1 MISPKHSPHF
11 MRRST
16 TPIII
21 SPHPIPPPLPPRRSS
36 PTMEQIV
43 IPSTSF
49 TQSIPKIHLLNDNT
63 LLNNICQTSSSNGG
77 GMNEAQSVT
86 NLSSQNKI
94 DIPQISKS
102 NSMHDIHNVSN
113 DDNEI
118 ELSTPETIYGWVISN
133 INGKIQNRHLSCP
146 NTKIDES
153 TVQIPIKSN
162 TISNLNNTS
171 STIDDD
177 DDGDGHKFNRSQH
190 IYENI
195 DLKAQKLNPLLLNKN
210 NSVCYEN
217 LNMDYI
223 KKLVNEGYSQ
233 DAVIKALGITRNN
246 VDMACDI
253 LHEFGTK
260 HG

>member
-1 MISPKHSPHF
+1 MISPKNSPHF
-11 MRRST
+11 TRRST
-16 TPIII
+16 TPVII

-36 PTMEQIV
+36 PTMEQVV

-49 TQSIPKIHLLNDNT
+49 TQSIPKINFINDNNT
-63 LLNNICQTSSSNGG
+63 LTSHTNGG
-77 GMNEAQSVT
+77 LNEAQSVM
-86 NLSSQNKI
+86 NLSQNKI
-94 DIPQISKS
+94 EVPQICKS

-113 DDNEI
+113 DNNEI

-133 INGKIQNRHLSCP
+133 FNGKIQNRHLSCP
-146 NTKIDES
+146 NTKIQQS
-153 TVQIPIKSN
+153 TIQIPIKSN
-162 TISNLNNTS
+162 TLSNLNNTEV
-171 STIDDD
+171 DD
-177 DDGDGHKFNRSQH
+177 KQQSH

-195 DLKAQKLNPLLLNKN
+195 ELKTQKFNPLLNKN
-210 NSVCYEN
+210 SSVCYEN